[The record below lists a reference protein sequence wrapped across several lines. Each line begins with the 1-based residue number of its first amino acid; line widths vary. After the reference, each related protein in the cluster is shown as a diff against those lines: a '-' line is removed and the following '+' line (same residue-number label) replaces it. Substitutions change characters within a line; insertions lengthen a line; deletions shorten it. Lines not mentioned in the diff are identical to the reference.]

1 MALLTGLTASDAFTS
16 SKREGEDVCCI
27 NGSERLSQAG
37 LVLCS

>member
-16 SKREGEDVCCI
+16 RERGGEDVRCI
-27 NGSERLSQAG
+27 NGSERLSRAG